1 MTAAQSPP
9 GGAFPPGDPDPRAA
23 APPPGDAATA
33 HLEVCLVGA
42 GPRGLSV
49 LERLCAQ
56 ERKSPRWDTVTV
68 HVVDPDP
75 PGSGRVWRP
84 TQSRHLLMNTVA
96 SQVTVYTDAS
106 VRIDGPLEEGPSLY
120 EWARALESGTLDS
133 GPGPAGGTE
142 LLDQDGAEIAEIL
155 AEARALGPD
164 TYPTRA
170 LYGSYLTWA
179 FGRVVANAAAHVRVR
194 THAAR
199 AVALTDTDGVRA
211 GRQSITLEDGTR
223 LNGLSAVVLAQGHV
237 PARLSTTERRLA
249 GFAARHGLT
258 YVAPANPA
266 DVDLSRVRP
275 GQSVLLRG
283 LGLNFF
289 DHMALFTRGRGGV
302 FTRSGGRLVYRPS
315 GREPRLYAG
324 SRRGVPYQAR
334 GENEKGAHGRHRP
347 RLLTAGCVAALRAGD
362 RRSTA
367 VDFAADLWPLI
378 SKEVCAVYYAALL
391 TRRGE
396 PAAVAE
402 EFTERYLHAEPGG
415 AEDRLLEEAGI
426 AGAERWDWERLAR
439 PYGARTF
446 PDLAAFRTWLRGHL
460 DEDVRLARQGNVS
473 GPVKAALDVL
483 RDLRNE
489 VRLAVDHAGL
499 SAASHRDDLEGWYTP
514 LNAYLSI
521 GPPASRIEEMA
532 ALIDAGV
539 LEVTGPGLR
548 IGTDAHDLGGPCFVA
563 TSETVPGVRIR
574 AAVLIEARLP
584 AIDLRRTADPLMNQL
599 LRTGQCRPYRI
610 PAHDDGS
617 GGGEGEGG
625 GEYETGGLAVSGRPY
640 RLIDAHGVPHPRR
653 FAYGVPTESVHWV
666 TAAGIRPG
674 VGSVTLEDSDAIAA
688 AVLAVPQAPA
698 PARWPAWAAAT
709 PVPQSP
715 VTAPS
720 AKADA

>member
-1 MTAAQSPP
+1 MES
-9 GGAFPPGDPDPRAA
+9 
-23 APPPGDAATA
+23 APPAGNGTAA

-84 TQSRHLLMNTVA
+84 AQSRHLLMNTVA

-120 EWARALESGTLDS
+120 QWAKALESGTVET
-133 GPGPAGGTE
+133 GPEAGY
-142 LLDQDGAEIAEIL
+142 DDGFL
-155 AEARALGPD
+155 AEARGLGPD
-164 TYPTRA
+164 SYPTRA
-170 LYGSYLTWA
+170 LYGCYLTWA
-179 FGRVVANAAAHVRVR
+179 FQRVVANAAAHVTVR
-194 THAAR
+194 THAVR
-199 AVALTDTDGVRA
+199 AVALEDADAANPHA
-211 GRQSITLEDGTR
+211 GPQTVTLEDGTR
-223 LNGLSAVVLAQGHV
+223 LTGLSAVVLAQGHV
-237 PARLSTTERRLA
+237 PARPSDTERRLA

-258 YVAPANPA
+258 YVPPANPA
-266 DVDLSRVRP
+266 DVDLSSVRP

-289 DHMALFTRGRGGV
+289 DYMALLTRGRGGV
-302 FTRSGGRLVYRPS
+302 FTRVDGRLVYRPS

-334 GENEKGAHGRHRP
+334 GENEKGAHGRCYP
-347 RLLTAGCVAALRAGD
+347 RLLTAGYIAALRARD
-362 RRSTA
+362 TRSGA
-367 VDFAADLWPLI
+367 IDFAADLWPLI

-391 TRRGE
+391 TQRGE
-396 PAAVAE
+396 PAGVTE
-402 EFTERYLHAEPGG
+402 EFTERYLHAEPGR
-415 AEDRLLEEAGI
+415 AEDGLLGEAGI
-426 AGAERWDWERLAR
+426 AAADRWDWERIAR
-439 PYGARTF
+439 PYGGHVF
-446 PDLAAFRTWLRGHL
+446 DDLAAFRSWLRGHL
-460 DEDVRLARQGNVS
+460 EEDVRLARQGNVS

-489 VRLAVDHAGL
+489 VRLAVEHAGL
-499 SAASHRDDLEGWYTP
+499 TAASHRDDLDRWYTP

-539 LEVTGPGLR
+539 LDVTGPGLR
-548 IGTDAHDLGGPCFVA
+548 VTADAHDPLGPCFTGTSGAIADVRVRA
-563 TSETVPGVRIR
+563 T
-574 AAVLIEARLP
+574 VLIEARLP
-584 AIDLRRTADPLMNQL
+584 QIDLRRTADPLMSRL

-610 PAHDDGS
+610 P
-617 GGGEGEGG
+617 GGTADAAED
-625 GEYETGGLAVSGRPY
+625 YETGGLAVSERPY
-640 RLIDAHGVPHPRR
+640 HLIDAQDVPHPRR

-688 AVLAVPQAPA
+688 AVLAVPAAPA
-698 PARWPAWAAAT
+698 AQPARATGAT
-709 PVPQSP
+709 PI
-715 VTAPS
+715 TIPS

>member
-1 MTAAQSPP
+1 MTADRFPP
-9 GGAFPPGDPDPRAA
+9 GGVFPPGDPDPRAA
-23 APPPGDAATA
+23 APPPGDATAA

-68 HVVDPDP
+68 HVVDPGP

-84 TQSRHLLMNTVA
+84 TQSRQLLMNTVA

-120 EWARALESGTLDS
+120 EWARALESGTLEGAPD
-133 GPGPAGGTE
+133 AGVG
-142 LLDQDGAEIAEIL
+142 LGAEVL
-155 AEARALGPD
+155 AEARVLGPD

-194 THAAR
+194 THALR
-199 AVALTDTDGVRA
+199 AVALSDADGVRA
-211 GRQSITLEDGTR
+211 GRQSVVLEDGTR
-223 LNGLSAVVLAQGHV
+223 LGGLSAVVLAQGHV
-237 PARLSTTERRLA
+237 PVRPSRTERRLA
-249 GFAARHGLT
+249 AFADRHGLT

-266 DVDLSRVRP
+266 DVDLSAVRP
-275 GQSVLLRG
+275 GESVLLRG

-302 FTRSGGRLVYRPS
+302 FTRTGGRLVYRPS

-347 RLLTAGCVAALRAGD
+347 RLLTAEYVAALRAAD

-391 TRRGE
+391 ARRGE
-396 PAAVAE
+396 PAAAAE
-402 EFTERYLHAEPGG
+402 EFTERYLHAEPGP
-415 AEDRLLEEAGI
+415 AEDLLLEEAGI
-426 AGAERWDWERLAR
+426 TAAQRWDWERIAR
-439 PYGARTF
+439 PYGTRAF

-460 DEDVRLARQGNVS
+460 DEDLRLARQGNVS

-499 SAASHRDDLEGWYTP
+499 SAASHRDDLERWYTP

-548 IGTDAHDLGGPCFVA
+548 VGAEEHDASGPCFVA
-563 TSETVPGVRIR
+563 TSETIPGVRIR
-574 AAVLIEARLP
+574 ATVLIEARLP
-584 AIDLRRTADPLMNQL
+584 GTDLRRTADPLMSQL

-610 PAHDDGS
+610 PALHDEDDG
-617 GGGEGEGG
+617 GGGGG
-625 GEYETGGLAVSGRPY
+625 YETGGLAVTERPY

-688 AVLAVPQAPA
+688 AVLAVPQAHEA
-698 PARWPAWAAAT
+698 PAAARRPVRHAAT
-709 PVPQSP
+709 PVSP
-715 VTAPS
+715 GPVAAPS
-720 AKADA
+720 VKARA

>member
-1 MTAAQSPP
+1 M
-9 GGAFPPGDPDPRAA
+9 
-23 APPPGDAATA
+23 
-33 HLEVCLVGA
+33 EVCLVGA

-84 TQSRHLLMNTVA
+84 SQSRHLLMNTVA

-120 EWARALESGTLDS
+120 EWARALESGTLES
-133 GPGPAGGTE
+133 CPGPVAGA
-142 LLDQDGAEIAEIL
+142 DIL
-155 AEARALGPD
+155 TEARALGPD

-194 THAAR
+194 VHAAR
-199 AVALTDTDGVRA
+199 AVALTDADGRRA
-211 GRQSITLEDGTR
+211 GRQSVTLEDGTR
-223 LNGLSAVVLAQGHV
+223 LGALSAVVLAQGHV
-237 PARLSTTERRLA
+237 PARLSPTERRLDR
-249 GFAARHGLT
+249 FAARHGLT

-266 DVDLSRVRP
+266 DVDLSFVRP
-275 GQSVLLRG
+275 GESVLLRG

-302 FTRSGGRLVYRPS
+302 FTRTGGRLVYRPS

-347 RLLTAGCVAALRAGD
+347 RLLTAGCIAALRAGD

-391 TRRGE
+391 VRRGE
-396 PAAVAE
+396 AAAAAE
-402 EFTERYLHAEPGG
+402 EFTERYLHAEPGA
-415 AEDRLLEEAGI
+415 AEDRLLDEAGI
-426 AGAERWDWERLAR
+426 AAAERWDWERLAR
-439 PYGARTF
+439 PYGTRGF
-446 PDLAAFRTWLRGHL
+446 RDLAAFRTWLRGHL

-499 SAASHRDDLEGWYTP
+499 SAASHREDLEGWYTP

-548 IGTDAHDLGGPCFVA
+548 VSAQADDPEGPCFLA
-563 TSETVPGVRIR
+563 TSDIPGVQVR
-574 AAVLIEARLP
+574 AGVLIEARLP

-610 PAHDDGS
+610 PAADGPGTGPGSTDTGS
-617 GGGEGEGG
+617 GTG
-625 GEYETGGLAVSGRPY
+625 YETGGLEVSERPY
-640 RLIDAHGVPHPRR
+640 RLVDARGVPHPRR

-698 PARWPAWAAAT
+698 PLRRPAWAGTT
-709 PVPQSP
+709 PVPPSPVTAP

-720 AKADA
+720 AKAGA

>member
-1 MTAAQSPP
+1 MTAPQ
-9 GGAFPPGDPDPRAA
+9 FPPGETSLPGDQGTRAA
-23 APPPGDAATA
+23 TAPAGDAPAA

-120 EWARALESGTLDS
+120 EWAKALESGTLES
-133 GPGPAGGTE
+133 GPTGGYDEETR
-142 LLDQDGAEIAEIL
+142 
-155 AEARALGPD
+155 AEAQVLGPD
-164 TYPTRA
+164 AYPTRA

-179 FGRVVANAAAHVRVR
+179 FRRVVANAAAHVTVR
-194 THAAR
+194 THSVR
-199 AVALTDTDGVRA
+199 AVALEDADASA
-211 GRQSITLEDGTR
+211 GAAGPQTVTLEDGTR
-223 LNGLSAVVLAQGHV
+223 LTGLSAVVLAQGHV
-237 PARLSTTERRLA
+237 PARLSDTERRLA
-249 GFAARHGLT
+249 AFAARHGLT
-258 YVAPANPA
+258 YIAPANPA
-266 DVDLSRVRP
+266 DVDLSGVGP

-289 DHMALFTRGRGGV
+289 DYMALFTHGRGGV
-302 FTRSGGRLVYRPS
+302 FTRAGGRLVYRPS

-334 GENEKGAHGRHRP
+334 GENEKGAHGRYFP
-347 RLLTAGCVAALRAGD
+347 RLLTAGYIASLRARD
-362 RRSTA
+362 RRSGA
-367 VDFAADLWPLI
+367 IDFAADLWPLI

-391 TRRGE
+391 AERGE
-396 PAAVAE
+396 PAPVTE
-402 EFTERYLHAEPGG
+402 EFTERYLRAEPGPP
-415 AEDRLLEEAGI
+415 EDRLLGAAGI
-426 AGAERWDWERLAR
+426 GAAERWDWQHISR
-439 PYGARTF
+439 PYGSRVF
-446 PDLAAFRTWLRGHL
+446 GDLAAFRGWLRGHL

-499 SAASHRDDLEGWYTP
+499 TAASHRDDLDRWYTP

-539 LEVTGPGLR
+539 LDVTGPDLR
-548 IGTDAHDLGGPCFVA
+548 VGTSADDPLGPCFTA
-563 TSETVPGVRIR
+563 ASGEIGDVRIR
-574 AAVLIEARLP
+574 AGVLIEARLP
-584 AIDLRRTADPLMNQL
+584 EIDLRRSADPLLNQL
-599 LRTGQCRPYRI
+599 LHTGQCRPYRI
-610 PAHDDGS
+610 PGQ
-617 GGGEGEGG
+617 GGGPDH
-625 GEYETGGLAVSGRPY
+625 ETGGLAVTERPY
-640 RLIDAHGVPHPRR
+640 HLIDAADVPHPRR

-688 AVLAVPQAPA
+688 AVLAVPEAAAPPHPPA
-698 PARWPAWAAAT
+698 PTATAT
-709 PVPQSP
+709 PSV
-715 VTAPS
+715 
-720 AKADA
+720 KAGA